1 VEFEWDRRKTARN
14 LARHGVSFQEATSVF
29 DDLLSITVSD
39 PDHSGEE
46 NRFIIVGQSHR
57 GRLLIVSHAE
67 RGGRI
72 RLINARELTRTERN
86 VYEEGDFI

>member
-1 VEFEWDRRKTARN
+1 MKFEWDPKKAALN
-14 LARHGVSFQEATSVF
+14 LALHGVPLEEATTVF
-29 DDLLSITVSD
+29 EDLLSVTVPD
-39 PDHSGEE
+39 PDHSVEE

-67 RGGRI
+67 RGGGI

-86 VYEEGDFI
+86 AYEEGDFI

>member
-1 VEFEWDRRKTARN
+1 MEFEWDRKKAARN

-29 DDLLSITVSD
+29 DDLLSIAVPD

-67 RGGRI
+67 RGDRI

-86 VYEEGDFI
+86 IYEEGDFI

>member
-1 VEFEWDRRKTARN
+1 VEFEWDRKKAARN

-29 DDLLSITVSD
+29 DDLLSIAVPD

-67 RGGRI
+67 RGDRI

-86 VYEEGDFI
+86 IYEEGDFI

>member
-1 VEFEWDRRKTARN
+1 MEFEWDRRKTARN